1 MTDPTDPTGP
11 PGAADTAA
19 SPVDRLT
26 PAMLER
32 IASRSTGA
40 RSAAFLDLDKTILA
54 GSSALLM
61 SRTFFRDGLLSSTM
75 VVRSLYAQLVYQLVG
90 ADHAQMEQMRET
102 ALELTRG
109 WPADRVR
116 ELARDTLEEVLVPLV
131 YAEALELIAEHRA
144 AGRDVW
150 IVSTSGEEI
159 VTPLADH
166 LGIHDVIATRSNVD
180 DEGRYDGT
188 VEFYAYAAAKANA
201 VREVAAVRGYDLAE
215 CWAYSDSI
223 TDLPMLSVVGHPVA
237 VNPDRELRSAAL
249 AMGWPAIGFTAP
261 VRLRDRLPDVPTPSR
276 TLLAGAG
283 VALVGVA
290 AAVWWTRGSRDGRGR
305 SA

>member
-1 MTDPTDPTGP
+1 MAEPTRA
-11 PGAADTAA
+11 PGDAPVPDAA
-19 SPVDRLT
+19 PVDRLT

-32 IASRSTGA
+32 VAARTTGA
-40 RSAAFLDLDKTILA
+40 RAAAFFDLDKTILA

-61 SRTFFRDGLLSSTM
+61 SRTFFRDGLISSTM
-75 VVRSLYAQLVYQLVG
+75 VVRSLYAQLLYQLVG
-90 ADHAQMEQMRET
+90 ADHAQMEQMRDT

-116 ELARDTLEEVLVPLV
+116 ELARDTLESVLVPLV
-131 YAEALELIAEHRA
+131 HAEALALIEDHRR

-159 VTPLADH
+159 VEPLAEH
-166 LGIHDVIATRSNVD
+166 LGIDDVIATRSNID
-180 DEGRYDGT
+180 AEGRYDGT
-188 VEFYAYAAAKANA
+188 VGFYAYAGAKANA
-201 VREVAAVRGYDLAE
+201 IREVAAVRGYDLDE

-249 AMGWPAIGFTAP
+249 AMGWPTMDLTSP

-276 TLLAGAG
+276 SVMAGAG
-283 VALVGVA
+283 VTVVGIATAL
-290 AAVWWTRGSRDGRGR
+290 WWTRSLRTKGARR
-305 SA
+305 A